1 MFFIDIRENQ
11 RPTEGYS
18 KRGNKVYLIFNYYYI
33 FVNIFSNFK
42 IGLIVSKN
50 MPPVAGG
57 ISWARSIFYR
67 IKRPIIKFLTK
78 EDTLDKDLFQTIKK
92 EYKDLAKMI
101 D

>member
-1 MFFIDIRENQ
+1 M
-11 RPTEGYS
+11 
-18 KRGNKVYLIFNYYYI
+18 YY
-33 FVNIFSNFK
+33 FK
-42 IGLIVSKN
+42 LGLIVSKN